1 MRREILVNRK
11 IRLREK
17 GSNPRMWKVSQ
28 RLVAMLN
35 ALPKDSSKVFCDS
48 SIDSMKSMLLKS
60 RNKLASKLQNPRLLR
75 ISFHTLRHWK
85 ATTLYHQTKDPYYV
99 KNFLGDKSIQNTL
112 IYTQLLNFE
121 NEEYHSETAKH

>member
-1 MRREILVNRK
+1 
-11 IRLREK
+11 
-17 GSNPRMWKVSQ
+17 
-28 RLVAMLN
+28 
-35 ALPKDSSKVFCDS
+35 
-48 SIDSMKSMLLKS
+48 MKSMFLKS

-121 NEEYHSETAKH
+121 NEEYHSATAKTIEEAKQLIESGFEYVTDLEGVKLFRKRK